1 MSSETASRNS
11 QTELPKKLIHALWR
25 RVDRRLQRGDVL
37 ITTEHFQK
45 VMEQEFRKLIHMPPS
60 PRIRTAIHYM
70 ITTVNEEHP
79 ETFLSL
85 GIKNAVT
92 RYLHEMEERLG
103 SGSADALGE
112 TRKRIQQMV
121 KEGRTAFFLESI
133 GVEVGERGVPASVER
148 SIEKIISGQKL
159 TAEPEIERRN
169 QRRRR
174 RSTGLAPVHLSGAA
188 AEEQDDDPA
197 QVGPPSQQETQ
208 ERIEKMKAAENVIAD
223 AELSRASKHLDSYVQ
238 QDLLEEEEAVSLR
251 ELYGIDER
259 LAKGEI
265 DEAEAAR
272 LRGEM
277 DAGIRDKIEERLRSA
292 VDFSVHYINA
302 FEALKRISTRCDE
315 SLKFLIRHKDLVTSE
330 DPNIDLSV
338 ATDEL
343 EGAEETLDSLNRLM
357 ERKEHEARMISAN
370 LPPYRYVTGQGKIG
384 NLVIEEDFIEELRSL
399 TREGLSDRLNA
410 PEPEVRVKP
419 AADIRCMVALVQ
431 RLVAPSPFHRAV
443 RNLHIRHTIT
453 QLYRSSAP
461 GKAGKN
467 KVQHYVK
474 QRMPRLYPDIEVEE
488 QVQIEAESRKIMEAI
503 DKEREGGDNKNELRV
518 YRA

>member
-1 MSSETASRNS
+1 MSSETVSQNS

-25 RVDRRLQRGDVL
+25 RVDRRLQRGEVL

-60 PRIRTAIHYM
+60 PRIRVAIYKM
-70 ITTVNEEHP
+70 ITTLNEEHP

-92 RYLHEMEERLG
+92 RYLHEMEERAG
-103 SGSADALGE
+103 SESANAVE
-112 TRKRIQQMV
+112 ENRKRIRQMV

-148 SIEKIISGQKL
+148 SIEKIVSGQKL
-159 TAEPEIERRN
+159 VAEPEIERRS
-169 QRRRR
+169 QKRRRG
-174 RSTGLAPVHLSGAA
+174 TGLAPVHLSGATT
-188 AEEQDDDPA
+188 EEQDDGPA

-208 ERIEKMKAAENVIAD
+208 ERIEKMKAAENAIAD
-223 AELSRASKHLDSYVQ
+223 AELSRASKHLDSYIQ

-277 DAGIRDKIEERLRSA
+277 DAGIRDKIEARLRAA

-302 FEALKRISTRCDE
+302 FEALKRISSRCDD
-315 SLKFLIRHKDLVTSE
+315 SLKFLIRYKDLVTSE
-330 DPNIDLSV
+330 DPNLDLSA

-343 EGAEETLDSLNRLM
+343 EGAEDTLESLNRLM

-370 LPPYRYVTGQGKIG
+370 LPPYRHVTGQGKIG
-384 NLVIEEDFIEELRSL
+384 NLVIEEDFIDELRSL

-419 AADIRCMVALVQ
+419 AAEIRCMVALIQ
-431 RLVAPSPFHRAV
+431 QLIAPSPFHRAV
-443 RNLHIRHTIT
+443 RNLHIRQIIT
-453 QLYRSSAP
+453 QTYRSSAP

-474 QRMPRLYPDIEVEE
+474 QRMPRLYPDIDTEE
-488 QVQIEAESRKIMEAI
+488 QAQIEAESQKIMDAI

>member
-1 MSSETASRNS
+1 MSSETASQNI
-11 QTELPKKLIHALWR
+11 QTELPKKLKHALWR
-25 RVDRRLQRGDVL
+25 RVVRRLQRVDVL

-60 PRIRTAIHYM
+60 RRIRLAILEM

-92 RYLHEMEERLG
+92 RYLQDIEERMG
-103 SGSADALGE
+103 GGGSADGLNE
-112 TRKRIQQMV
+112 TRKRIRQMV

-133 GVEVGERGVPASVER
+133 GVEVGGRGVPASVER
-148 SIEKIISGQKL
+148 AIEKIVSGEKL
-159 TAEPEIERRN
+159 TAEPEMERRS

-174 RSTGLAPVHLSGAA
+174 SGTGLAPVHLSGAT
-188 AEEQDDDPA
+188 AEEQEDGPA

-208 ERIEKMKAAENVIAD
+208 EQIEKMKAAENAIAEV
-223 AELSRASKHLDSYVQ
+223 ELRRASKHLESYVQ

-259 LAKGEI
+259 LARGEI

-277 DAGIRDKIEERLRSA
+277 DAGIREKVEARLRAA

-302 FEALKRISTRCDE
+302 FESLKRISSRCDGA
-315 SLKFLIRHKDLVTSE
+315 LKFLIRYKDQVTSE
-330 DPNIDLSV
+330 DPEIDLSA
-338 ATDEL
+338 ATEEL
-343 EGAEETLDSLNRLM
+343 EKDEETLETMNRLM

-384 NLVIEEDFIEELRSL
+384 NLVIEEDFVEELRSL
-399 TREGLSDRLNA
+399 TRDGLSDRLNA
-410 PEPEVRVKP
+410 SEPEVRVKP

-431 RLVAPSPFHRAV
+431 QLVAPSPFHRAV
-443 RNLHIRHTIT
+443 RNLHIRQIIT
-453 QLYRSSAP
+453 QTYRSSA
-461 GKAGKN
+461 GKAGRS

-474 QRMPRLYPDIEVEE
+474 QRMPRLYPDIEPEE
-488 QVQIEAESRKIMEAI
+488 QAQIEAESQRIMEEI